1 MRLLKYGLV
10 LGVLLAGAMQEQA
23 QADFYAGKRITM
35 IIGFS
40 AGGGVDIYGRLVARY
55 LTRHIPGHPT
65 VIPQN
70 VPGAQG
76 VQALRSLEANQ
87 PKDGTVITTFTPNLV
102 VMAFT
107 TPAQATVDF
116 SSYQWIGSVGQD
128 QRICY
133 MWHQKGVKTWDD
145 LVKRDEVIMGGTGSE
160 WPQVVLQKLL
170 GVKLKV
176 VRGYPGS
183 AEKRLAIQR
192 GEVDGDCSGITGVPP
207 DWIRDGKIDVLVRFG
222 ESAEGLPPGSVYAGD
237 LLKKDPAKAPILAML
252 NAAGDIGRPFVVSK
266 DVPAERVA
274 ILREAFAK
282 TVADP
287 EFKADIEKLGLD
299 ATPTP
304 GEVLQARIEALYT
317 TPPEVIAA
325 ARALMAE

>member
-1 MRLLKYGLV
+1 MTMLKYGLA
-10 LGVLLAGAMQEQA
+10 LGVLLAGGTQAQA

-35 IIGFS
+35 VVGFS

-76 VQALRSLEANQ
+76 VTALRSLEANQ

-107 TPAQATVDF
+107 TPSQANVDF

-133 MWHQKGVKTWDD
+133 TWHQKGVKTWDD
-145 LVKRDEVIMGGTGSE
+145 LVKRDEVVMGGTGAE
-160 WPQVVLQKLL
+160 WPHVVLQKLL
-170 GVKLKV
+170 GVRLRI

-207 DWIRDGKIDVLVRFG
+207 DWIRDGKINVLVRFQ
-222 ESAEGLPPGSVYAGD
+222 ESADGLPPGSVYAGD
-237 LLKKDPAKAPILAML
+237 LLKQDPAKAPVLDL
-252 NAAGDIGRPFVVSK
+252 FNAAGDIGRPFVVSK
-266 DVPAERVA
+266 DVPPERVA

-282 TVADP
+282 TIADP
-287 EFKADIEKLGLD
+287 EFTADIEKLGLD
-299 ATPTP
+299 ATPTA
-304 GEVLQARIEALYT
+304 GEVLQTRISALYA

-325 ARALMAE
+325 ARALVAE